1 MYAMKGN
8 SLPEDTMAEVKDII
22 EDENKIDTVI
32 SDDIELKGRLVFKH
46 SLKIKGNF
54 EGKIESDGHLIVGQ
68 EAAVSADIKSGI
80 VSVYGKINGKIRA
93 DRRIELYKKSITR
106 ADLVTPDISIESGS
120 HFDGTCIMTSRE
132 K

>member
-1 MYAMKGN
+1 
-8 SLPEDTMAEVKDII
+8 MAEAKDII

-32 SDDIELKGRLVFKH
+32 SDDIELKGRLTFKH

-54 EGKIESDGHLIVGQ
+54 EGKIESDGHLIIGQ
-68 EAAVSADIKSGI
+68 DAIVSADIKSGI
-80 VSVYGKINGKIRA
+80 VSVYGKLNGKIRA
-93 DRRIELYKKSITR
+93 EKRIELYKKSITR

-120 HFDGTCIMTSRE
+120 HFDGTCVMYARE